1 MSIRLMQSV
10 LDSKAETPGE
20 KLVLLVIANYA
31 DDEGN
36 NIYPSKQTL
45 ADRTGLDARTVQRI
59 CAKLIE
65 RGVLV
70 VVHES
75 LRRPTVYQLRV
86 DMLES
91 LENYRRA
98 AGRPPKAADNLPA
111 PVQKSTGP
119 SAESTGVTP
128 PNPSENHQLEPSD
141 TNGNAR
147 EDVAEE
153 EPEPEPA
160 DTGACL
166 VVVDP
171 LAETAAV
178 VPSWA
183 ADWPILH
190 VEGGDFEIKEP
201 YASHPEIREGMIEW
215 INRRHANKDLK
226 RKGKCMPTVFGMQ
239 RSTCGWWDKYP
250 LEAVAHAVTRAASEG
265 WQGIIED
272 IARTWKPE
280 PGSAASV
287 KSSVQHRVQNMRDTM
302 EKRQQMIREAAS
314 RAAVLTSPQNQLPAR
329 EVEQDGRA

>member
-1 MSIRLMQSV
+1 MSVKLMRLVWDIPGYTM
-10 LDSKAETPGE
+10 AE
-20 KLVLLVIANYA
+20 KMVLLKLADYA
-31 DDEGN
+31 QDDGTKVF
-36 NIYPSKQTL
+36 PSKDTVAQQCGC
-45 ADRTGLDARTVQRI
+45 DVRTVRKAI
-59 CAKLIE
+59 DKLMETGALCLVNE
-65 RGVLV
+65 RLG
-70 VVHES
+70 
-75 LRRPTVYQLRV
+75 RPTVYCLDVER
-86 DMLES
+86 LHA
-91 LENYRRA
+91 L
-98 AGRPPKAADNLPA
+98 K
-111 PVQKSTGP
+111 VQTSSKNDTP
-119 SAESTGVTP
+119 SKVVTP
-128 PNPSENHQLEPSD
+128 DKNAPPTKLHQTPDKNVLNPPQNCTPIEQTTINNHHED
-141 TNGNAR
+141 KENAR
-147 EDVAEE
+147 E
-153 EPEPEPA
+153 
-160 DTGACL
+160 
-166 VVVDP
+166 VVVDEVLDP
-171 LAETAAV
+171 LAETAVV